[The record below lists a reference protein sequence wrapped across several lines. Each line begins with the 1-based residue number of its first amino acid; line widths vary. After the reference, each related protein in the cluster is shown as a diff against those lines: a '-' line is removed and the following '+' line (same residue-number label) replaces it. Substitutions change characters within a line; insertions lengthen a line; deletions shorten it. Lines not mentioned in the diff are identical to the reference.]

1 MSGLKCS
8 VEMEMYDLTVEL
20 YTDKQAFVDSY
31 KKRYD
36 YDMDEGALE
45 CYGLTDM
52 GSVDRNKYTMIFINL
67 EVMREQSVAGPL
79 GTLAHE
85 LFHAVTFTC
94 KNIGHNPVDEDEPMA
109 YFIGH
114 LMRKFCPYV
123 MMEYERLYHTNGKRR
138 KNVD

>member
-8 VEMEMYDLTVEL
+8 VEMDMYDLTVEL
-20 YTDKQAFVDSY
+20 YTDKQAFIDAY
-31 KKRYD
+31 KERYD
-36 YDMDEGALE
+36 EDIPERELE
-45 CYGLTDM
+45 CYGFTS
-52 GSVDRNKYTMIFINL
+52 GNQVDRLKYVMIFINL
-67 EVMREQSVAGPL
+67 DVMREQSVAGPL

-85 LFHAVTFTC
+85 LFHTVNFTSL
-94 KNIGHNPVDEDEPMA
+94 NIGHTPTEEDEPMA

-114 LMRKFCPYV
+114 LMRKFSPYV